1 MVFNRRTFLAT
12 AAGTATLGR
21 GLRRALAQSYPSRS
35 IRWVVP
41 FPPGGSTD
49 IVARLIGQQ
58 LSERFGQSVII
69 ENRGGA
75 GANIGIQAVVNSPPD
90 GYTMLL
96 VPTGATINPSLY
108 ASLPFNFLR
117 DITPVAGLV
126 RSPNVMVVNP
136 SFPARTVGE
145 FIAYARANPHKVNLA
160 SPGTGTAVH
169 LAGEMFKVMANIN
182 MTHVPYKGGALA
194 TADLIGGQVQVLFDV
209 LAGAYQHIQAGSTRP
224 LAVTTARRA
233 EILPDVPAISETL
246 PGYDASTWFGVGVPS
261 GTPPEIVKKLNAEI
275 NAALAQPTVQ
285 AKLRDIGIAPL
296 ILSPEEFAA
305 HVKAETAKYARIVK
319 EAGIKLD

>member
-1 MVFNRRTFLAT
+1 VVLSRRAFLASAPCAAT
-12 AAGTATLGR
+12 LAAGV
-21 GLRRALAQSYPSRS
+21 RRAAAQAYPSRS

-49 IVARLIGQQ
+49 IVARLVGQQ
-58 LSERFGQSVII
+58 LSERLGQSVVI

-75 GANIGIQAVVNSPPD
+75 GANIGIQAVVNSPAD

-136 SFPARTVGE
+136 SFPAKTVGE
-145 FIAYARANPHKVNLA
+145 FIAYARANPQKVNLA

-169 LAGEMFKVMANIN
+169 LAGEMFKVMANIT
-182 MTHVPYKGGALA
+182 MTHVPYKGGAAA
-194 TADLIGGQVQVLFDV
+194 TTDLIGGQVQVLFDV
-209 LAGAYQHIQAGSTRP
+209 LAGAHQHIQSGSTRA
-224 LAVTTARRA
+224 LAVTTATRA
-233 EILPDVPAISETL
+233 EILPDVPTIAETV
-246 PGYDASTWFGVGVPS
+246 PGFEASTWFGVGVPS
-261 GTPPEIVKKLNAEI
+261 GTPQEIVKKLNAEI
-275 NAALAQPTVQ
+275 NAALAQPAVR

-296 ILSPEEFAA
+296 IMTPEEFTA
-305 HVKAETAKYARIVK
+305 HVQAETAKYAKVVK
-319 EAGIKLD
+319 ETGIKLD

>member
-1 MVFNRRTFLAT
+1 MAFNRRTLLAT
-12 AAGTATLGR
+12 AACTSALGL
-21 GLRRALAQSYPSRS
+21 GLRRAVAQSYPARS

-58 LSERFGQSVII
+58 LSERFGHPILI

-75 GANIGIQAVVNSPPD
+75 GANIGIQAVVNSPAD

-108 ASLPFNFLR
+108 PSLPFNFLR

-126 RSPNVMVVNP
+126 RSPNVMIVNP
-136 SFPARTVGE
+136 SFPAKTVGE
-145 FIAYARANPHKVNLA
+145 FIAYAKANPHKINLA

-182 MTHVPYKGGALA
+182 MTQVPYKGGVAA
-194 TADLIGGQVQVLFDV
+194 TTDLIGGQVQVLFDV
-209 LAGAYQHIQAGSTRP
+209 LAGAHQHIQAGTTRP
-224 LAVTTARRA
+224 LAVTTATRA
-233 EILPDVPAISETL
+233 EILPDVPTI
-246 PGYDASTWFGVGVPS
+246 
-261 GTPPEIVKKLNAEI
+261 
-275 NAALAQPTVQ
+275 
-285 AKLRDIGIAPL
+285 
-296 ILSPEEFAA
+296 
-305 HVKAETAKYARIVK
+305 
-319 EAGIKLD
+319 